1 MTKIFVKFRLNRYN
15 CITHTTGREMV
26 AKLSILFCFG
36 DVIDPLSALFSCVV
50 FRYFSIVSRFV

>member
-1 MTKIFVKFRLNRYN
+1 
-15 CITHTTGREMV
+15 MV